1 MGVLGVP
8 WLYPTEVNALEVRAK
23 GASLAMTSNWICNYA
38 VVQATLP
45 GVKNLGYKF
54 WIVWGVI
61 CTAFIPITY
70 LFYPETANRTLEDI
84 DRYFD
89 ANREIIVCRNKLAT
103 QLSRPQIYIE
113 EDERIA
119 HVDEKAGD
127 LEAGEK
133 DRATVEEVA

>member
-1 MGVLGVP
+1 M
-8 WLYPTEVNALEVRAK
+8 YPSVETTVR
-23 GASLAMTSNWICNYA
+23 LPLTSCSS
-38 VVQATLP
+38 
-45 GVKNLGYKF
+45 
-54 WIVWGVI
+54 VI

-119 HVDEKAGD
+119 HEGEKGG
-127 LEAGEK
+127 EWGEK
-133 DRATVEEVA
+133 DEKVGEQNTVEKVA